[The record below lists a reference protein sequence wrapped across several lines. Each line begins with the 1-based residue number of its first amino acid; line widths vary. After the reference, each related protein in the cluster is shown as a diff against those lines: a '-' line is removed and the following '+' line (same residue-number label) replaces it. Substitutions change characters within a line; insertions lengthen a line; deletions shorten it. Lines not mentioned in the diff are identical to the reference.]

1 MVSFIGFCDLGLQDG
16 FKIAPLTFILLVFL
30 SGCQQYPQQKKA
42 VMPLAL
48 PSNLSCVKYA
58 DVRTLT
64 GTSLSPALLSG
75 DQLLFLGG
83 YYGCNPIQYGDLVL
97 YYWGDNK
104 NVAKFVRGL
113 SGDQLAV
120 QEIAPNQWRLELNG
134 QPLHNS
140 LGDNFILSEKKSALI
155 RLYARKLKANEVL
168 LMGDKSDGSHDS
180 SVFGL
185 VKADQLA
192 GKLVFLRHSLS
203 N

>member
-1 MVSFIGFCDLGLQDG
+1 MLSFIGFCDLGLQDG
-16 FKIAPLTFILLVFL
+16 FKTAPLTFILLVFL
-30 SGCQQYPQQKKA
+30 SGCRQYPKQKTA

-48 PSNLSCVKYA
+48 PSNLSCVNYA

-83 YYGCNPIQYGDLVL
+83 YYGSNSIQYGDLVM
-97 YYWGDNK
+97 Y
-104 NVAKFVRGL
+104 
-113 SGDQLAV
+113 
-120 QEIAPNQWRLELNG
+120 
-134 QPLHNS
+134 HC
-140 LGDNFILSEKKSALI
+140 GDNFILSEKKSALI
-155 RLYARKLKANEVL
+155 RLYARKLKADEVL
-168 LMGDKSDGSHDS
+168 LLGDKSVGSHDG

-185 VKADQLA
+185 VKTDQLA